1 MNYTSHLLESLL
13 SEIDPLEQSK
23 VDVKMGVA
31 AKIASARDSKG
42 WSKRDLQKVMGANP
56 SQVTRWLSGTENFT
70 LDLLV
75 QLEAVLEIKIL
86 TKSL

>member
-1 MNYTSHLLESLL
+1 MNYTSQLLDSLL

-31 AKIASARDSKG
+31 SRIATAMDSKG
-42 WSKRDLQKVMGANP
+42 WSKRDLQKVMGASP
-56 SQVTRWLSGTENFT
+56 SQITRWLSGTENFT

-75 QLEAVLEIKIL
+75 QLETVLEIKIL